1 MVKKIISFLMTS
13 SLETYVMVF
22 SIIAG
27 TLFLIAAI
35 TTEWG
40 YYFSTF
46 ICYASAVMVAE
57 DKPKSKAGKSKG
69 NTTCTTGQASGNTP
83 CATSRRSVA

>member
-1 MVKKIISFLMTS
+1 MVRKIMNYLKTCT
-13 SLETYVMVF
+13 LEKYIMIF

-35 TTEWG
+35 SGEWR

-46 ICYASAVMVAE
+46 ICYASAVMVSE
-57 DKPKSKAGKSKG
+57 DKHKEKYRKTK
-69 NTTCTTGQASGNTP
+69 NH
-83 CATSRRSVA
+83 